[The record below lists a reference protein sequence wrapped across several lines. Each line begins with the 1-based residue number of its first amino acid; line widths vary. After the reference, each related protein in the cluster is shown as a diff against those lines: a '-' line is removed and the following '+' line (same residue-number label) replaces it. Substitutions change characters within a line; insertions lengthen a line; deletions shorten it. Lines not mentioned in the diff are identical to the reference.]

1 MESPAL
7 EIGNQIGLFMS
18 EDAVQFEIS
27 NLQSPMQDFPF
38 RPGSPLPDLR
48 NSLTVPLK
56 FQTMLG
62 LRLTARRVEALLLL

>member
-1 MESPAL
+1 
-7 EIGNQIGLFMS
+7 MS

-38 RPGSPLPDLR
+38 CPLTIEPGRPQLQSSPLPDLR